1 MPSSAN
7 FLVKLNGSDLSGEA
21 AALLVSAY
29 VDCSLR
35 LPDAFMLRF
44 RDPGRI
50 VVEKSGVTIGAKL
63 EISVT
68 TDASPTPEKLI
79 QAEVTSLE
87 AEVDS
92 TGSFTIIRGYDP
104 AHRLF
109 RGRHTASYTQAT
121 ASDAAKKV
129 AQRVGLS
136 PGDVKSS
143 STVYDHIGQCG
154 QTDWEFLD
162 GMAKRIGYEVAV
174 RENKL
179 DFGPRKTADTAP
191 SPSGGPS
198 ANPLVL
204 QLGSDIL
211 RFRSVITAAEQVGN
225 VEVRGWDIAQKR
237 KIVSNAPAGTKTVQ
251 LATANPAAMAKPFG
265 NPKYVAS
272 AVAYRTQ
279 SEADSAA
286 KALVEEIGSSF
297 AEIDAVARGNP
308 KLRPDVAISIEH
320 AGKPFDGKYT
330 LTTVRHRYEPT
341 TGYTTAFAVTGR
353 QERSLYGLTGAGG
366 KERTGGGV
374 VIAQVSDVNDP
385 EHQGRVKLTFPWM
398 SDDYVSDWARTVQSG
413 AGKDRGAMVV
423 PEVGDEVLVAFE
435 QQDPSRPYVIGGLF
449 NGIDK
454 PKSGGIPVVD
464 TGSGA
469 INRRSFI
476 SRNGHRV
483 DILDDTGKTEGID
496 VQTGDGKLRIAL
508 DAVATKITVHSDG
521 TVQIDGKNGVVIES
535 SSGNLELKGRQIKM
549 TAQQGV
555 SVTGGTGL
563 LELKTTGPVTVDG
576 TTVKVAATASAQF
589 QATGPNVIT
598 GAPVKIN

>member
-1 MPSSAN
+1 MASSSR
-7 FLVKLNGSDLSGEA
+7 FLVKLNGSDLSSEA
-21 AALLVSAY
+21 TALLVSAY

-109 RGRHTASYTQAT
+109 RGRHTTSYTQAT

-136 PGDVKSS
+136 AGDVKSS
-143 STVYDHIGQCG
+143 ATVYDHIGQCG

-174 RENKL
+174 RDNKL

-191 SPSGGPS
+191 SPSGGSS

-204 QLGSDIL
+204 KLGSDIL

-225 VEVRGWDIAQKR
+225 VEVRGWDVAQKR
-237 KIVSNAPAGTKTVQ
+237 KIVSNAPAGTKTIQ
-251 LATANPAAMAKPFG
+251 LASADPAAMAKPFG

-272 AVAYRTQ
+272 EVAYRTQ
-279 SEADSAA
+279 SEADTAA

-330 LTTVRHRYEPT
+330 LTTVRHRYDPA

-353 QERSLYGLTGAGG
+353 QERSLYGLTGAAGQD
-366 KERTGGGV
+366 RAGGGV

-385 EHQGRVKLTFPWM
+385 EHQGRVKLTFPWL

-435 QQDPSRPYVIGGLF
+435 QQDPLRPYVIGGLF

-454 PKSGGIPVVD
+454 PKSAGIPVVD

-483 DILDDTGKTEGID
+483 DVLDETGKTEGID

-508 DAVATKITVHSDG
+508 DAVATKVTVHSDG

>member
-7 FLVKLNGSDLSGEA
+7 FLVKLNGSDLSGDA
-21 AALLVSAY
+21 VALLVSAY

-68 TDASPTPEKLI
+68 TDASTTPEKLI
-79 QAEVTSLE
+79 SAEVTSLE
-87 AEVDS
+87 AEVDG

-109 RGRHTASYTQAT
+109 RGRHTESYTQAT
-121 ASDAAKKV
+121 ASDAVKKV
-129 AQRVGLS
+129 AQRAGLS
-136 PGDVKSS
+136 AGDVKAS

-174 RENKL
+174 RDNKL

-191 SPSGGPS
+191 SPSGESG

-204 QLGSDIL
+204 QVGADIL
-211 RFRSVITAAEQVGN
+211 RFRSVITAAEQVGG
-225 VEVRGWDIAQKR
+225 VEVRGWDISQKR
-237 KIVSNAPAGTKTVQ
+237 KIVSNAQAGTKSVQ
-251 LATANPAAMAKPFG
+251 LATADPAAMAKPFG
-265 NPKYVAS
+265 NPTYVAS
-272 AVAYRTQ
+272 DVAYRTQ

-353 QERSLYGLTGAGG
+353 QERSLYGLTAAAGR
-366 KERTGGGV
+366 ERMGGGV

-385 EHQGRVKLTFPWM
+385 EHQGRVKLTFPWL
-398 SDDYVSDWARTVQSG
+398 SDDYVTDWARTVQSG
-413 AGKDRGAMVV
+413 AGKNRGAMVV

-435 QQDPSRPYVIGGLF
+435 QQDQLRPYVIGGLF

-454 PKSGGIPVVD
+454 PKDGGIAVVD
-464 TGSGA
+464 SGSGA

-483 DILDDTGKTEGID
+483 DVLDDTGKTEGID
-496 VQTGDGKLRIAL
+496 VQTGDGKLRVAL
-508 DAVATKITVHSDG
+508 DAVGTKITVHSDG

-555 SVTGGTGL
+555 SVQGGTGP
-563 LELKTTGPVTVDG
+563 LELKTTAPVTVEG
-576 TTVKVAATASAQF
+576 TTVKVSATTSAQF
-589 QATGPNVIT
+589 QASGPNVIT
-598 GAPVKIN
+598 GTPVKIN